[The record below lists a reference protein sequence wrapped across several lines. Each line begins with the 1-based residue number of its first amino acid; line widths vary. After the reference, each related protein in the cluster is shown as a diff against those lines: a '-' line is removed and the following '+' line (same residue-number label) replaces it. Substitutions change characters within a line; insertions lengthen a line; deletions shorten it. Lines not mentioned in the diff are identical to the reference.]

1 MKIMMRK
8 ADLITA
14 IVLLIF
20 SAFVVYESSK
30 MTLFV
35 EFAPG
40 YGFFPF
46 WLGILMA
53 ILSILLF
60 VDAWRRPA
68 AKDELAPFPSQQA
81 FINVVIILASLGVY
95 AFLMEII
102 GYVLDTLVLVG
113 LLLGVVEKE
122 KWQTTLIVAVVITAA
137 LYVIFQV
144 LLGVNLPK
152 GIFGF

>member
-1 MKIMMRK
+1 MMRK

-14 IVLLIF
+14 IVLLLF
-20 SAFVVYESSK
+20 SAFVIWESSG
-30 MTLFV
+30 MDLYV

-40 YGFFPF
+40 YGFLPF

-68 AKDELAPFPSQQA
+68 ARDEPAPFPSRQA
-81 FINVVIILASLGVY
+81 LINIVLILIGLGMY
-95 AFLMEII
+95 AFLMEIA
-102 GYVLDTLVLVG
+102 GYILDTVLLVL

-122 KWQTTLIVAVVITAA
+122 KWATTLIVAVVITAA